1 MRGMSTLGQPASPA
15 PTSVTAPVA
24 EQAAGSLVADTIA
37 RLRRAA
43 RAADPGNPLSVA
55 QLELLSAVADEPGVR
70 PGRLARRLRL
80 APNSVTTLV
89 NGLHTKGL
97 ITRSTTTAD
106 ARAVVLAL
114 TDAGQR
120 AVETWKAANAAI
132 VHTALGVLG
141 PHQHHAL
148 AEALPALRAL
158 TQAIDEI
165 ADAAVPDDGHAP
177 PRT

>member
-1 MRGMSTLGQPASPA
+1 MA
-15 PTSVTAPVA
+15 
-24 EQAAGSLVADTIA
+24 
-37 RLRRAA
+37 
-43 RAADPGNPLSVA
+43 
-55 QLELLSAVADEPGVR
+55 AVAGNAEKLRVLRESRTLNPRPEAVVDEAFTAH
-70 PGRLARRLRL
+70 ARRLRL

-141 PHQHHAL
+141 PLLL
-148 AEALPALRAL
+148 AGNSGRPGIGARRWLGQGRSRRSGVARVLGLRPL
-158 TQAIDEI
+158 GRYGRCIF
-165 ADAAVPDDGHAP
+165 G
-177 PRT
+177 